1 MTSAYGNKQLDHGNL
16 PVLQLPTDRPR
27 AASQTFRGANH
38 RFALPGR
45 LCHAL
50 QEVSQETGST
60 LFTLLVTAYQTLL
73 YRYTGQEDLVVGTP
87 NAIDG
92 QRVGLRTR
100 IAGDASFR
108 TLLHENQVAEKEP
121 FQTGFQALFS
131 LNGATELEQ
140 EWQKDT
146 TIEIALKMGDQEAGD
161 GFDASLT
168 YNADLFE
175 AETIARMADNF
186 LILLESIVSDVDL
199 PVSRLNLLTTAERH
213 KLMVEWN
220 DTTTEYGKHLSI
232 GQLFEEQVAQTPDAI
247 ALEYGEQQW
256 TYRELNERVN
266 QLTHSLRKQGVDVGV
281 QVGICMERSLEMI
294 VGMLAILKAGG
305 TYVPLDPAYP
315 QERLTFM
322 LEDAQVAV
330 LVTEQHLMNALPEHG
345 ARVILL
351 DSDREAIAQE
361 NTENPDVVVDTETLA
376 YVIFTSGSTGRPKG
390 VCVPHRAV
398 ARLVKNTDYVRFT
411 AEEVF
416 LQFAP
421 ISFDASIFEIFGSL
435 LNGAKLVVF
444 PAGKASLEEIGDVIQ
459 RHGVTTLWLTAGLF
473 HQMVEGNLA
482 GLQGV
487 RQLLAGG
494 DVLSVPHVKKVLQ
507 QLPGVHVINGY
518 GPTESTTF
526 TCCHTVTADSSLGG
540 SVPIGRPIA
549 NTQIYILDRHL
560 EPVPTGVAGELYI
573 GGD

>member
-1 MTSAYGNKQLDHGNL
+1 M
-16 PVLQLPTDRPR
+16 
-27 AASQTFRGANH
+27 
-38 RFALPGR
+38 
-45 LCHAL
+45 
-50 QEVSQETGST
+50 
-60 LFTLLVTAYQTLL
+60 
-73 YRYTGQEDLVVGTP
+73 
-87 NAIDG
+87 
-92 QRVGLRTR
+92 
-100 IAGDASFR
+100 
-108 TLLHENQVAEKEP
+108 
-121 FQTGFQALFS
+121 
-131 LNGATELEQ
+131 
-140 EWQKDT
+140 
-146 TIEIALKMGDQEAGD
+146 
-161 GFDASLT
+161 
-168 YNADLFE
+168 FE
-175 AETIARMADNF
+175 A
-186 LILLESIVSDVDL
+186 
-199 PVSRLNLLTTAERH
+199 
-213 KLMVEWN
+213 
-220 DTTTEYGKHLSI
+220 
-232 GQLFEEQVAQTPDAI
+232 QVAQTPDAI

-256 TYRELNERVN
+256 IYRELNERVN

-330 LVTEQHLMNALPEHG
+330 LVTEQHLVNALPEHG

-351 DSDREAIAQE
+351 DSDRASIAQE
-361 NTENPDVVVDTETLA
+361 STENPDVVVDTETLA

-526 TCCHTVTADSSLGG
+526 TCSHGDGGEFAWRFGADRSTDCEHADLHFGSSF
-540 SVPIGRPIA
+540 
-549 NTQIYILDRHL
+549 
-560 EPVPTGVAGELYI
+560 
-573 GGD
+573 